1 MRNLLLL
8 ILNNLKVTF
17 RKKGNIVVYVF
28 LPLTGVLI
36 SMLMY
41 GDTSVA
47 KLDIGFA
54 DHDGKVLAAELKEE
68 FGTVEGFTISDV
80 REEEISDKLLSFELD
95 AVVVVPE
102 NYTDSIYSG
111 NAADIEIFS
120 LKGQETTVWIEQV
133 INTYTS
139 SMLRLSDASGGDQAA
154 FDRMLGQVKE
164 GTIEL
169 KLETVEDRAIG
180 KSMTVTSVGFL
191 ILFLML
197 GTGFTSG
204 IILNEKRTRTYHRIC
219 SAPVS
224 ARQYILANSIT
235 SLLISIVQIVFL
247 LAVMRFVIRID
258 TGVNDLY
265 MFFILLIFATVS
277 IGLSLV
283 ITAFTSSSYMAGTL
297 STLIITPT
305 CMLGGCYWDVNFMP
319 EFMQKIGFFVPQRW
333 VIDAITKMQTG
344 SDIGDINL
352 NLLVLAAFALTLTL
366 AAVYKFSRT
375 SNVRKFI

>member
-36 SMLMY
+36 SLLMY

-47 KLDIGFA
+47 KLDIGFV
-54 DHDGKVLAAELKEE
+54 DHDGKVLAAELKDE
-68 FGTVEGFTISDV
+68 FGAVEGFTVSDV
-80 REEEISDKLLSFELD
+80 SEEEISDKLLSFELD
-95 AVVVVPE
+95 AAVVVPE

-139 SMLRLSDASGGDQAA
+139 SMLRLSDAAGGDQAA

-204 IILNEKRTRTYHRIC
+204 IILKEKRIRTYHRIC

-224 ARQYILANSIT
+224 ARQYLLANSIT
-235 SLLISIVQIVFL
+235 SMLISIVQIVIL
-247 LAVMRFVIRID
+247 LVVMRFAIRID
-258 TGVNDLY
+258 TGVNDVY
-265 MFFILLIFATVS
+265 MFFILLVFAMVS
-277 IGLSLV
+277 VGLGLI
-283 ITAFTSSSYMAGTL
+283 ITAFASTSYMAGTM

-305 CMLGGCYWDVNFMP
+305 CMLGGCYWDIRLMP

-333 VIDAITKMQTG
+333 VIDAIMKMQTG
-344 SDIGDINL
+344 SDFADIYL

-366 AAVYKFSRT
+366 AAVYKFSRAN
-375 SNVRKFI
+375 NVQKFI

>member
-1 MRNLLLL
+1 LLL

-36 SMLMY
+36 SLLMY

-47 KLDIGFA
+47 KLDIGFV
-54 DHDGKVLAAELKEE
+54 DHDGKVLAAELKDE
-68 FGTVEGFTISDV
+68 FGAVEGFTVSDV
-80 REEEISDKLLSFELD
+80 SEEEISDKLLSFELD
-95 AVVVVPE
+95 AAVVVPE

-139 SMLRLSDASGGDQAA
+139 SMLRLSDAAGGDQAA

-204 IILNEKRTRTYHRIC
+204 IILKEKRIRTYHRIC

-224 ARQYILANSIT
+224 ARQYLLANSIT
-235 SLLISIVQIVFL
+235 SMLISIVQIVIL
-247 LAVMRFVIRID
+247 LVVMRFAIRID
-258 TGVNDLY
+258 TGVNDVY
-265 MFFILLIFATVS
+265 MFFILLVFAMVS
-277 IGLSLV
+277 VGLGLI
-283 ITAFTSSSYMAGTL
+283 ITAFASTSYMAGTM

-305 CMLGGCYWDVNFMP
+305 CMLGGCYWDIRLMP

-333 VIDAITKMQTG
+333 VIDAIMKMQTG
-344 SDIGDINL
+344 SDFADIYL

-366 AAVYKFSRT
+366 AAVYKFSRAN
-375 SNVRKFI
+375 NVQKFI

>member
-1 MRNLLLL
+1 
-8 ILNNLKVTF
+8 
-17 RKKGNIVVYVF
+17 
-28 LPLTGVLI
+28 
-36 SMLMY
+36 
-41 GDTSVA
+41 
-47 KLDIGFA
+47 
-54 DHDGKVLAAELKEE
+54 
-68 FGTVEGFTISDV
+68 
-80 REEEISDKLLSFELD
+80 
-95 AVVVVPE
+95 VPE

-139 SMLRLSDASGGDQAA
+139 SMLRLSDAAGGDQAA

-204 IILNEKRTRTYHRIC
+204 IILKEKRIRTYHRIC

-224 ARQYILANSIT
+224 ARQYLLANSIT
-235 SLLISIVQIVFL
+235 SMLISIVQIVIL
-247 LAVMRFVIRID
+247 LVVMRFAIRID
-258 TGVNDLY
+258 TGVNDVY
-265 MFFILLIFATVS
+265 MFFILLVFAMVS
-277 IGLSLV
+277 VGLGLI
-283 ITAFTSSSYMAGTL
+283 ITAFASTSYMAGTM

-305 CMLGGCYWDVNFMP
+305 CMLGGCYWDIRLMP

-333 VIDAITKMQTG
+333 VIDAIMKMQTG
-344 SDIGDINL
+344 SDFADIYL

-366 AAVYKFSRT
+366 AAVYKFSRAN
-375 SNVRKFI
+375 NVQKFI

>member
-265 MFFILLIFATVS
+265 MLFILLIFATVS

>member
-344 SDIGDINL
+344 SDIGDINR